1 MCCLFAPES
10 SSHVLLFWNDSS
22 SRKFHQDLSLR
33 QARRFI
39 KEPGH
44 ADTYVGLKGANG
56 GSCVCLFFHTF
67 CWKCVGNCCDRSLL
81 GGGFEYVLFLPP
93 TWEDDPIWLIF
104 FKWVETT
111 NQFRC
116 FSDNDL
122 VMRNFTWMQGQVG
135 EPIGSHHTIPQPNS
149 RDLSSSH
156 LVVFSKGNLQQIA
169 LLWVWGNHKSSFLE
183 GWISLVLEETR
194 ELTSTNLPTIW
205 LAWVLFLGA
214 PAKSRKNGVQK
225 NVPNQLVGVC
235 WGKWLA
241 TSSTGPTPVPCR
253 IFFLQ
258 LRWGELYST
267 SQSWFGLLQRAPRMF
282 LVKSTRWSGCFGA
295 RNLVT

>member
-1 MCCLFAPES
+1 
-10 SSHVLLFWNDSS
+10 
-22 SRKFHQDLSLR
+22 
-33 QARRFI
+33 
-39 KEPGH
+39 
-44 ADTYVGLKGANG
+44 
-56 GSCVCLFFHTF
+56 
-67 CWKCVGNCCDRSLL
+67 
-81 GGGFEYVLFLPP
+81 
-93 TWEDDPIWLIF
+93 
-104 FKWVETT
+104 
-111 NQFRC
+111 
-116 FSDNDL
+116 
-122 VMRNFTWMQGQVG
+122 MRNFTWMQGQVG

-253 IFFLQ
+253 IFFCSSD
-258 LRWGELYST
+258 EVN
-267 SQSWFGLLQRAPRMF
+267 FIPHHNPD
-282 LVKSTRWSGCFGA
+282 LVFFNEHLGCFWWSQHDGPVV
-295 RNLVT
+295 LGQGT